1 MWKQLS
7 QLHWSWVLLHLVCSL
22 AVSIQVVLVLQE
34 FVNPQTTNS
43 EIKEIHLQDLDFP
56 LLFKIC
62 IDPSFNDTALLQ
74 WKPWAMTAY
83 GITSQE

>member
-7 QLHWSWVLLHLVCSL
+7 QLHWSWVLLHLACSL

-62 IDPSFNDTALLQ
+62 VDPSFNDTAVEALG
-74 WKPWAMTAY
+74 Y
-83 GITSQE
+83 DSI

>member
-7 QLHWSWVLLHLVCSL
+7 QLHWSWVLLHLVCCL

-62 IDPSFNDTALLQ
+62 VDPS
-74 WKPWAMTAY
+74 
-83 GITSQE
+83 